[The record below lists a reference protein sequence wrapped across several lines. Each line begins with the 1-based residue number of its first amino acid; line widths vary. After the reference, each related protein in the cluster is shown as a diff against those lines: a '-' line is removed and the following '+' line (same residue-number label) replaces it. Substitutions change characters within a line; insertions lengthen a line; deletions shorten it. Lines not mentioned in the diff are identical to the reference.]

1 VKVSSGQIDASGM
14 EFPMRKSLAAAVLIA
29 LLAASSA
36 LAQVPQPPAPLDAA
50 TRQAVVTQLAAAL
63 RNLYVFPEVG
73 DRAAAK
79 VEAQAK
85 GGAYDGLQDP
95 RAFADR
101 LTADLAG
108 VAHDKHLRVMVPGG
122 PPPEGRGPPPR
133 AEAGVVRADLLA
145 GNVGYLEV
153 SGFPPLAPFKPA
165 VDRAMA
171 SLDAT
176 RALII
181 DLRRNGGGVPE
192 SVDYLASFFVDPAKP
207 MHLTDIVN
215 RTPNTRTFQTTT
227 FWSVATPTGYLNKP
241 VYVLTS
247 ARTFSGGE
255 GFAYDMKTH
264 KLGVLVG
271 ETTGG
276 GANPGGVVP
285 LPDSLGVFL
294 PRGRSQSP
302 ITGTNWE
309 GVGVVPDVA
318 VPAETALHVALQK
331 LGDASEALDI
341 DALSKTSL
349 FQPRAVAR
357 SNSEPALRQ
366 FVTVLSR
373 GAPDYDDLG
382 RHMSPSYVAHLPDL
396 KASLDK
402 LGALKSLTFSG
413 VGPAGADIYRAAF
426 AGGEVELRIA
436 LGDDGAVEAV
446 SLRPLS

>member
-1 VKVSSGQIDASGM
+1 M
-14 EFPMRKSLAAAVLIA
+14 EFPMRKAFAAAVLIA

-36 LAQVPQPPAPLDAA
+36 RAQIPPPPSAPAPLDAA
-50 TRQAVVTQLAAAL
+50 TRQTVVTGLATAL
-63 RNLYVFPEVG
+63 RDLYVFPDVG

-79 VEAQAK
+79 VEDQARA
-85 GGAYDGLQDP
+85 GAYDGLADP

-101 LTADLAG
+101 ITADLAS

-153 SGFPPLAPFKPA
+153 AGFPPLAPFKK
-165 VDRAMA
+165 VIDQAMA
-171 SLDAT
+171 GLAGT
-176 RALII
+176 RALIV
-181 DLRRNGGGVPE
+181 DLRRNGGGVPD
-192 SVDYLASFFVDPAKP
+192 SVNYLVSFFVDPAKP
-207 MHLTDIVN
+207 MHINDIVN
-215 RTPNTRTFQTTT
+215 RTANTQTFQTTT

-264 KLGVLVG
+264 RLGVLVG

-285 LPDSLGVFL
+285 LPDGLGVFV
-294 PRGRSQSP
+294 PRGRSRSP
-302 ITGTNWE
+302 VTGTNWE
-309 GVGVVPDVA
+309 GVGVAPDLA

-331 LGDASEALDI
+331 LGDAGEATDI

-349 FQPRAVAR
+349 FRPRAVAR

-366 FVTVLSR
+366 FVAGLSR
-373 GAPDYDDLG
+373 GSPDYDDLG
-382 RHMSPSYVAHLPDL
+382 RHMSPGYVAHLPDL

-413 VGPAGADIYRAAF
+413 VGPAGADIYRATF
-426 AGGEVELRIA
+426 AGGEAELRIA

>member
-1 VKVSSGQIDASGM
+1 
-14 EFPMRKSLAAAVLIA
+14 MRKAFAVAVLIA

-36 LAQVPQPPAPLDAA
+36 WAQALPFPAPSPPAPLDAA
-50 TRQAVVTQLAAAL
+50 TRQAVVTGLASAL

-79 VEAQAK
+79 VESQAK
-85 GGAYDGLQDP
+85 AGAYDGLQEP
-95 RAFADR
+95 RAFADL

-145 GNVGYLEV
+145 GNVGYLEIV
-153 SGFPPLAPFKPA
+153 GFPPTGPFKPA
-165 VDRAMA
+165 IDRAMA
-171 SLDAT
+171 ALAGT
-176 RALII
+176 RALVI
-181 DLRRNGGGVPE
+181 DLRRNGGGDPH
-192 SVDYLASFFVDPAKP
+192 SVNYLVSFFIDPAKP
-207 MHLTDIVN
+207 MHVNDIVN
-215 RTPNTRTFQTTT
+215 RTPNTQTFQTET
-227 FWSVATPTGYLNKP
+227 FWSVATPSAYLNKP

-264 KLGVLVG
+264 RLGVLVG

-285 LPDSLGVFL
+285 LPDGLGVFI
-294 PRGRSQSP
+294 PRGRSHSP
-302 ITGTNWE
+302 VTGTNWE
-309 GVGVVPDVA
+309 GVGVAPDLA
-318 VPAETALHVALQK
+318 VPAESALHVALQK
-331 LGDASEALDI
+331 LGDAGEALDI

-366 FVTVLSR
+366 LVAALSR
-373 GAPDYDDLG
+373 RAPDYGDLG
-382 RHMSPSYVAHLPDL
+382 RRMSPNYVARLPDL

-413 VGPAGADIYRAAF
+413 VGPAGADIYRATF
-426 AGGEVELRIA
+426 AGGEAELRIA

-446 SLRPLS
+446 TLRPLS

>member
-1 VKVSSGQIDASGM
+1 
-14 EFPMRKSLAAAVLIA
+14 MRKTFAAAVLIA
-29 LLAASSA
+29 LLGAASARAQA
-36 LAQVPQPPAPLDAA
+36 LPFPAPSPPAPLDAA
-50 TRQAVVTQLAAAL
+50 TRQAVVAQLTGAL
-63 RNLYVFPEVG
+63 RNLYIFPEVG

-79 VEAQAK
+79 VEAEAK
-85 GGAYDGLQDP
+85 AGAYDGLADP
-95 RAFADR
+95 GAFAER
-101 LTADLAG
+101 LTSDMAS

-165 VDRAMA
+165 IDRAMA
-171 SLDAT
+171 ALAGT

-181 DLRRNGGGVPE
+181 DLRRNGGGVPD
-192 SVDYLASFFVDPAKP
+192 SVNYLVSFFVDPAKP
-207 MHLTDIVN
+207 MHVNDIVN
-215 RTPNTRTFQTTT
+215 RTANTQTFQTKT

-247 ARTFSGGE
+247 PRTFSGGE

-285 LPDSLGVFL
+285 LPDGLGVFV

-309 GVGVVPDVA
+309 GVGVAPDLA
-318 VPAETALHVALQK
+318 VPAATALHVALQK
-331 LGDASEALDI
+331 LGEAGEATDI
-341 DALSKTSL
+341 DSLSKTSL

-366 FVTVLSR
+366 FVTALSR
-373 GAPDYDDLG
+373 GTPDYGDLG
-382 RHMSPSYVAHLPDL
+382 RRMSPNYVARLPEL
-396 KASLDK
+396 KASLDR
-402 LGALKSLTFSG
+402 LGTLQSLTFSG
-413 VGPAGADIYRAAF
+413 VGPAGADIYRATF

>member
-1 VKVSSGQIDASGM
+1 M
-14 EFPMRKSLAAAVLIA
+14 EHPMRKAFVAAALIA
-29 LLAASSA
+29 LLAASAAS
-36 LAQVPQPPAPLDAA
+36 AQVPSPPAPLDAA
-50 TRQAVVTQLAAAL
+50 TRQAVVTGLAAAL

-85 GGAYDGLQDP
+85 AGAYDGLADP
-95 RAFADR
+95 RAFADL

-145 GNVGYLEV
+145 GDIGYLEV
-153 SGFPPLAPFKPA
+153 SGFPPKAAFKPA
-165 VDRAMA
+165 IDRAMA
-171 SLDAT
+171 ALAGT

-181 DLRRNGGGVPE
+181 DLRRNGGGAPDGVN
-192 SVDYLASFFVDPAKP
+192 YLVSFFVDPAKP
-207 MHLTDIVN
+207 MHVNDIVN
-215 RTPNTRTFQTTT
+215 RTPNTQTFQTTT

-241 VYVLTS
+241 VYVLTG

-285 LPDSLGVFL
+285 LPDGLGVFV

-309 GVGVVPDVA
+309 GVGVAPDLA
-318 VPAETALHVALQK
+318 VPAATALHVALQK
-331 LGDASEALDI
+331 LGDASEATDI

-366 FVTVLSR
+366 FVTALSR
-373 GAPDYDDLG
+373 GAPDYGNLG
-382 RHMSPSYVAHLPDL
+382 RHMSPNYVAHLPDL

-402 LGALKSLTFSG
+402 LGTLQSLTFSG
-413 VGPAGADIYRAAF
+413 VGAAGADIYRAAC
-426 AGGEVELRIA
+426 AGGEAEIRIA